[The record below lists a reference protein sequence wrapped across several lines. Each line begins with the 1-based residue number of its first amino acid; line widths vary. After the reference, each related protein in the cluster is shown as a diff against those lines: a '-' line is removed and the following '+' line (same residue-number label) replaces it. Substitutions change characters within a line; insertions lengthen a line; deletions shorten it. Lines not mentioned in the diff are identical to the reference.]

1 MRNTAAGALVFLG
14 GFILMVLEVIGARFL
29 AKDFGSS
36 FHVWVSQIGVVLIA
50 LAVGYYLG
58 GALAD
63 RWHRASVLFALLI
76 PAGVAQLLIPN
87 CAEWAID
94 AIITRHPLNQP
105 IPVIWQKL
113 DPVLGSLVVFLMPC
127 VVLATLS
134 PYMIRIATQSLSQ
147 VGRSSGFIIG
157 ASTLGSIVGV
167 FVSGFILIDHMRI
180 SSIFRLMG
188 VLTLLLAGACL
199 AMDRSLAGAHREKS
213 QDVEVARAHAG
224 EQS

>member
-1 MRNTAAGALVFLG
+1 
-14 GFILMVLEVIGARFL
+14 MVLEVIGARFL

-50 LAVGYYLG
+50 LALGYYLG

-63 RWHRASVLFALLI
+63 RWHRVSLLMALLI

-87 CAEWAID
+87 CAAWLID
-94 AIITRHPLNQP
+94 AIIMRHPADRP
-105 IPVIWQKL
+105 IPAIWQKL
-113 DPVLGSLVVFLMPC
+113 DPVLGSMLVFLMPC

-134 PYMIRIATQSLSQ
+134 PYMIRLATPSLAQ

-157 ASTLGSIVGV
+157 ASTLGSIAGV

-180 SSIFRLMG
+180 SNIFRLMG
-188 VLTLLLAGACL
+188 GLTLLLGGGCL
-199 AMDRSLAGAHREKS
+199 ALDRWLLQS
-213 QDVEVARAHAG
+213 QGQNPRDAKIT
-224 EQS
+224 QSNPER

>member
-1 MRNTAAGALVFLG
+1 VRNAAAGALVFLG

-50 LAVGYYLG
+50 LALGYYLG

-63 RWHRASVLFALLI
+63 RWQRVSFLLALLV
-76 PAGVAQLLIPN
+76 PAGLVLLLIPN
-87 CAEWAID
+87 CAAWLID
-94 AIITRHPLNQP
+94 GIIMRHPADQP
-105 IPVIWQKL
+105 IPLIWQKL
-113 DPVLGSLVVFLMPC
+113 DPVLGSMLVFLMPC

-134 PYMIRIATQSLSQ
+134 PYMIRLATPSLAQ

-157 ASTLGSIVGV
+157 ASTLGSIAGV

-188 VLTLLLAGACL
+188 GLTLLLGGGCL
-199 AMDRSLAGAHREKS
+199 ALDRWLGQS
-213 QDVEVARAHAG
+213 QNQTQDLGMLQRKLER
-224 EQS
+224 